1 MSRDAADDRAT
12 RRDRAVRVRR
22 TTRQPRRKLVAKLVM
37 AAIATMFCALV
48 SAAPSS
54 AQEIDYPNQTVRLIS
69 AFAAGGGNDFMARE
83 LAHKFGDQW
92 KKTVI
97 VEPRT
102 GGNGDIATNYVAHAT
117 PDGYTLLVTTNATV
131 VINPQL
137 FKSVVRFDP
146 VTDFAPVSLL
156 ARQPFLL
163 VVNPN
168 LPVKSLGDLIAY
180 ARAHPGKLNF
190 GSSGAGGGA
199 HLAGEMIK
207 TFLNLNMTHVPYK
220 GVAPALQD
228 VVAGHL
234 DFMFAAIL
242 TARPFAE
249 SGQLRA
255 LAVTSKTRNAS
266 MPDIPAVAEYPGL
279 ENFESDLW
287 YGLLAPA
294 GTNAAI
300 VRKLQQSTVRAFA
313 DPKVKA
319 LFEPSGTILVGST
332 PEEFAQ
338 VIKDDLAKWAVVF
351 KSAGMTPEN

>member
-1 MSRDAADDRAT
+1 MAKMIRASAAILCAGMLCAG
-12 RRDRAVRVRR
+12 AVRAED
-22 TTRQPRRKLVAKLVM
+22 TGY
-37 AAIATMFCALV
+37 
-48 SAAPSS
+48 PS
-54 AQEIDYPNQTVRLIS
+54 QTVRLVS

-83 LAHKFGDQW
+83 LARKFGEEW
-92 KKTVI
+92 KTTFI

-137 FKSVVRFDP
+137 FKNVVKFDP

-156 ARQPFLL
+156 ARQAFLL

-168 LPVKSLGDLIAY
+168 LPIKSLADLVAY
-180 ARAHPGKLNF
+180 ARANPGKLNF

-199 HLAGEMIK
+199 HLAGEMLK
-207 TFLNLNMTHVPYK
+207 TFLGLKMTHVPYK

-234 DFMFAAIL
+234 DFMFAAIF
-242 TARPFAE
+242 TARPFVE
-249 SGQLRA
+249 SGQLRG
-255 LAVTSKTRNAS
+255 LAVTSKTRNAA
-266 MPDIPAVAEYPGL
+266 MPDVPAVAEYPGL
-279 ENFESDLW
+279 ESFESDLW
-287 YGLLAPA
+287 YGLLAPS
-294 GTNAAI
+294 GTDPAI
-300 VRKLQQSTVRAFA
+300 VRKLQQTTVRAFA

-319 LFEPSGTILVGST
+319 LFEPSGTLLVGST

-338 VIKDDLAKWAVVF
+338 VIKDDLAKWAGVF
-351 KSAGMTPEN
+351 KAAGMTPEN